1 MTTIAIVDYG
11 SGNIFSVAR
20 ALHAAAPDARIILAQ
35 TSQAILDADRVVL
48 PGQGAMPDCMAHL
61 DQSGLRDAL
70 LTAARSK
77 PLLGICV
84 GEQMLFDSSQEG
96 DVPCLGLIP
105 GQVRRFEGPN
115 YKSSDPADSGL
126 GLKVPH
132 IGWNRV
138 HQTQDHPLWT
148 GIEDGAFFYF
158 VHSYFADPLHIDQTC
173 GSTHYG
179 QRFTSAIAN
188 ANIFALQCHPEKSA
202 DNGLQLFRNFA
213 NWKP

>member
-20 ALHAAAPDARIILAQ
+20 ALHAAAADARIVLAQ
-35 TSQAILDADRVVL
+35 TPQAILDADRVVL

-70 LTAARSK
+70 LTAARNK

-96 DVPCLGLIP
+96 NVPCLGLIP

-115 YKSSDPADSGL
+115 YKSSDHASGP

-138 HQTQDHPLWT
+138 HQTQDHPLWA

-158 VHSYFADPLHIDQTC
+158 VHSYFVDPLHIDQTC

>member
-20 ALHAAAPDARIILAQ
+20 ALHAAAPDARITLAQ
-35 TSQAILDADRVVL
+35 TPQAILDADRVVL

-96 DVPCLGLIP
+96 NVPCLGLIP

-115 YKSSDPADSGL
+115 YKSSDPADSGP

-138 HQTQDHPLWT
+138 HQTQDHPLWA

-158 VHSYFADPLHIDQTC
+158 VHSYFVDPLHIDQTC

>member
-20 ALHAAAPDARIILAQ
+20 ALHAAAPSARIVLAQ
-35 TSQAILDADRVVL
+35 TSQAILDADRLVL
-48 PGQGAMPDCMAHL
+48 PGQGAMPDCMAYL

-70 LTAARSK
+70 LTAARNK

-96 DVPCLGLIP
+96 GVPCLGLIP

-115 YKSSDPADSGL
+115 YKSSAAPGP

-138 HQTQDHPLWT
+138 HQTQNHPLWA
-148 GIEDGAFFYF
+148 GIEDGSFFYF
-158 VHSYFADPLHIDQTC
+158 VHSYFVDPLHVDQTC
-173 GSTHYG
+173 GSTYYG

>member
-20 ALHAAAPDARIILAQ
+20 ALHAAAPDARIVLAQ
-35 TSQAILDADRVVL
+35 TPQAILDADRVVL

-70 LTAARSK
+70 LTAARTK

-96 DVPCLGLIP
+96 NVLCLGLIP

-115 YKSSDPADSGL
+115 YKSSDHASGP

-138 HQTQDHPLWT
+138 HQTQDHPLWA

-158 VHSYFADPLHIDQTC
+158 VHSYFVDPLHIDQTC

>member
-1 MTTIAIVDYG
+1 VTTIAIVDYG

-35 TSQAILDADRVVL
+35 TPQAILDADRVVL

-70 LTAARSK
+70 LTAARTK

-96 DVPCLGLIP
+96 NVPCLGLIP

-115 YKSSDPADSGL
+115 YKSSDHASGS

-138 HQTQDHPLWT
+138 HQTQDHPLWA

-158 VHSYFADPLHIDQTC
+158 VHSYFVDPLHIDQTC